1 MKTDTWSGTRAL
13 IRSVLAG
20 KGVLVRVIL
29 VTLVESLAAFLVPLA
44 FANMLEVQNFTSV
57 AIYILLF
64 SCQWSAAR
72 LFWVVMKSQSTRMLQ
87 WLEKEVLSSIQKSSP
102 DYLDNVAIREAKL
115 HSSQLW
121 QLTNV
126 IGSDILYVANNLF
139 IITFNLLGIGIAFG
153 QKYLTATLIGA
164 AICILF
170 QFPMLWL
177 NKRIALKE
185 KQHDAAFN
193 NHFDSIIGS
202 LFLLQE
208 NNQISWKAEQT
219 HQELKKIERLYART
233 EPLRGIATIASL
245 VAPVAG
251 MLFVFLSWA
260 TSDGMA
266 PEALATLHGY
276 ILTVVPAINA
286 ATQVFMRIAE
296 NAGMLRHLGM
306 ILQAPK
312 RPEGKEIIRGV
323 IRIILQGSL
332 KIGEEL
338 LLKIPKLEF
347 KEGEFYVIVG
357 PSGAGKSLFLKLVSR
372 RIDGTGDF
380 RFSGTYSIHSAG
392 KVIEALNSTLSSF
405 YRYIYYVPQSAE
417 WIDGLR
423 EGAYS
428 LATAIESIALG
439 ILEEGRI
446 PRKYEPFVK
455 RAAEIVELDEELCQ
469 KNVSQLSG
477 GEKIRVSIAR
487 ALLGCMLNPGSV
499 LLLDESLSQLP
510 KELGSKIIRKIRL
523 LQKRFGFITLM
534 VSHSDDVN
542 PASANCL
549 VIEKGVIE
557 KGKIWTLR
565 LNPFSRY
572 NQLRGFKF
580 P

>member
-1 MKTDTWSGTRAL
+1 
-13 IRSVLAG
+13 
-20 KGVLVRVIL
+20 
-29 VTLVESLAAFLVPLA
+29 
-44 FANMLEVQNFTSV
+44 
-57 AIYILLF
+57 
-64 SCQWSAAR
+64 
-72 LFWVVMKSQSTRMLQ
+72 
-87 WLEKEVLSSIQKSSP
+87 
-102 DYLDNVAIREAKL
+102 
-115 HSSQLW
+115 
-121 QLTNV
+121 
-126 IGSDILYVANNLF
+126 
-139 IITFNLLGIGIAFG
+139 
-153 QKYLTATLIGA
+153 
-164 AICILF
+164 
-170 QFPMLWL
+170 MLWL
-177 NKRIALKE
+177 NKQIALKE
-185 KQHDAAFN
+185 KEHDASFN
-193 NHFDSIIGS
+193 NHFDSIIGG

-208 NNQISWKAEQT
+208 NNQFSWKEEQT
-219 HQELKKIERLYART
+219 HQELKKIERLYLKT

-245 VAPVAG
+245 VVPVAG
-251 MLFVFLSWA
+251 MLFVFLSWG
-260 TSDGMA
+260 TSDGMT

-286 ATQVFMRIAE
+286 ATQIGLRIAE

-323 IRIILQGSL
+323 TQIVLQGSL
-332 KIGEEL
+332 ETGEEL
-338 LLKIPKLEF
+338 LLEIPELKF
-347 KEGEFYVIVG
+347 KAGKFYVIVG
-357 PSGAGKSLFLKLVSR
+357 PSGSGKSLFLNLISR
-372 RIDGTGDF
+372 RIDGTAGDF
-380 RFSGTYSIHSAG
+380 RFTGTYLIHSAG

-405 YRYIYYVPQSAE
+405 YQYIYYVPQSAE
-417 WIDGLR
+417 RIDGLR

-428 LATAIESIALG
+428 PATAIESIALG

-446 PRKYEPFVK
+446 PSKYELLVK

-510 KELGSKIIRKIRL
+510 KELGSKIIRKIQL

-565 LNPFSRY
+565 LKPFSRY
-572 NQLRGFKF
+572 NQLRGLKF